1 MLFAEYPEVTERS
14 IIMNVR
20 KNLVVAEEYRS
31 DFKNYKNPVV
41 PDGYRHIVGTDWKT
55 GFMVERKKD
64 GSKFTFVP
72 VGYLKPNGTLKDMQF
87 NEKFGRRKWYPDD
100 PEELGEEPITGI
112 ENLLWLQNQSI
123 REHGVFYI
131 SRYTISVSE
140 FLKPS
145 SGVYSRYC
153 TMINFNRAKYIAES
167 FENTPQISS
176 HLLFGAEYDSMLEWL
191 VETEAICLEDI
202 TKPNYDD
209 NSTVNNIYGLS
220 DIGIWTQ
227 ERDTN
232 GNSFKVGVRGAIE
245 NVAGTKNALAWRQ
258 AFNKYMKR
266 PDIGF
271 RIALYIS

>member
-1 MLFAEYPEVTERS
+1 
-14 IIMNVR
+14 
-20 KNLVVAEEYRS
+20 
-31 DFKNYKNPVV
+31 
-41 PDGYRHIVGTDWKT
+41 
-55 GFMVERKKD
+55 
-64 GSKFTFVP
+64 
-72 VGYLKPNGTLKDMQF
+72 MQF

-123 REHGVFYI
+123 REHGGFYI
-131 SRYTISVSE
+131 SSYPISVSE